1 MRAADGRAVRTRRKL
16 PQGRPEKQGKDAI
29 LIAVSHGD
37 NDRLT
42 PMDQN
47 GTKSSK
53 SGSRDKRLAAAL
65 RENLRRRKAQ
75 ERARSEAPASG
86 TGAKPDQAG
95 EDDESR

>member
-1 MRAADGRAVRTRRKL
+1 M
-16 PQGRPEKQGKDAI
+16 
-29 LIAVSHGD
+29 IAVSRGD

-47 GTKSSK
+47 GKKSSK

-75 ERARSEAPASG
+75 ERARAEAPASG
-86 TGAKPDQAG
+86 TDAKPDQAA